1 MIFLIFQ
8 KIFKNHLG
16 PLCFFAPIGSKIF
29 LLKENCGKAKT
40 SAAGKNFVEKCLFL
54 S

>member
-16 PLCFFAPIGSKIF
+16 PPSFFTPIGSKMF

-40 SAAGKNFVEKCLFL
+40 ARKNFVEKCLFL